1 MRAIVE
7 TGRSLD
13 SGAMVDGAPRRR
25 ILCISF
31 SDIAADARVLRQLDV
46 LAELGDVT
54 TIGYGE
60 RPAAAAEHL
69 AIDPSLP
76 SLPQTP
82 AGVLLLAARRFD
94 RVEFEGPAVQA
105 ALGLLAGRRF
115 DVVVANE
122 ARAMALAHRVADG
135 APVLADLHEWAPEE
149 RAHVTSWRLLVRP
162 FMFHQCAKYL
172 PLMSAVTVVNGS
184 IGELYRER
192 FGVRCR
198 VVRNAGPLRD
208 LEPQPLVEGRIRLVH
223 SGGAIPGRN
232 LEALVEA
239 VRGLGSGYSLDL
251 YLVPSRDGGRYLGKL
266 RELIGG
272 DPRITLHDPV
282 RPHELASTLN
292 AYDVGVFSLPPLTP
306 NHRLMLPN
314 KIFDFVQAR
323 LAVVFNSAPETDRL
337 ITGHGFGA
345 IAPDHT
351 AAAMRDT
358 LAALTPEQVAGYKQA
373 AHRAAEV
380 LNSTEDAAVTRAA
393 VAELL
398 GDGAQP
404 VSRSEPPS
412 SV

>member
-1 MRAIVE
+1 M
-7 TGRSLD
+7 L
-13 SGAMVDGAPRRR
+13 DGAPRRR
-25 ILCISF
+25 ILCLSF
-31 SDIAADARVLRQLDV
+31 SDIAADSRVLRQLDV

-54 TIGYGE
+54 TVGYGE
-60 RPAAAAEHL
+60 HPDAAVEHL
-69 AIDPSLP
+69 PIDPSLP

-82 AGVLLLAARRFD
+82 FGVVLLAARRFD

-105 ALGLLAGRRF
+105 ALSLLTGRHF
-115 DVVVANE
+115 DLVVANE

-172 PLMSAVTVVNGS
+172 PRMAAVTVVNSS

-192 FGVRCR
+192 FGVSCR
-198 VVRNAGPLRD
+198 VVRNAGPTRN
-208 LEPQPLVEGRIRLVH
+208 LEPGPVGDDRIRLVH
-223 SGGAIPGRN
+223 SGGAVPGRN
-232 LEALVEA
+232 LEALIDA
-239 VRGLGSGYSLDL
+239 VRGLGPEFSLDL

-272 DPRITLHDPV
+272 DGRITLHDPV
-282 RPHELASTLN
+282 RPHELVPTLH

-337 ITGHGFGA
+337 ITGYGFGA
-345 IAPDHT
+345 IASGHS
-351 AAAMRDT
+351 AAAMRET
-358 LAALTPEQVAGYKQA
+358 LAALTPAQVTEYKQN
-373 AHRAAEV
+373 AHRAAAV
-380 LNSTEDAAVTRAA
+380 LNSAEDSAVTREA

-398 GDGAQP
+398 GDRAQP
-404 VSRSEPPS
+404 ASRSEPPS